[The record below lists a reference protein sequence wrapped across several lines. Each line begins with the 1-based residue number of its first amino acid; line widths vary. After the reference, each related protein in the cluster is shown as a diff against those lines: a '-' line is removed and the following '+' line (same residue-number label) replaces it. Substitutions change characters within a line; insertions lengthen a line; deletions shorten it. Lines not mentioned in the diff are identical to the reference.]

1 MQSMADQIQRQ
12 QQAFQQMMQES
23 INSYMQLL
31 NTPPFY
37 LSEQSEGQQA
47 TQQTFQQA
55 SQRWMELAQQQQETF
70 QQISQQWME
79 QAQAQQQAFQ
89 QIVQQSLSTY
99 VDLFRPSR

>member
-1 MQSMADQIQRQ
+1 MADQIQRQ
-12 QQAFQQMMQES
+12 QQTFQQMMQES

-37 LSEQSEGQQA
+37 VPEQSQEGQQA
-47 TQQTFQQA
+47 FQQA
-55 SQRWMELAQQQQETF
+55 SQRWMEQAQQQQETF

-79 QAQAQQQAFQ
+79 QAQQQQQAFQ

-99 VDLFRPSR
+99 MDLFRPSR